1 MNYQEVMEKYESP
14 RIKHLKLKKEN
25 MTTSRNK
32 TKKKSDLHTSTCLAK
47 NTKISIDNNEINE
60 MYYTHHSAPIGCA
73 HTRVWVQID

>member
-1 MNYQEVMEKYESP
+1 
-14 RIKHLKLKKEN
+14 

-73 HTRVWVQID
+73 HTRVWVQIDWVFEFYFRSISYGLD